1 MLSDSAGLISMLQA
15 ISPGDPD
22 LLRVIDLALKSLDTL
37 ESNIRVQCDSE
48 DMAQILR
55 SKDRSEGNALVLW
68 GKVIVTLWRV
78 VMGFDTKP
86 TSWDGLTLRL
96 VIWRCITGDKGTL
109 EGEWARQEAIRNL
122 RSADDE

>member
-55 SKDRSEGNALVLW
+55 SKDRSEGNPLVLW

-96 VIWRCITGDKGTL
+96 VIWRCIAGDKGTL

-122 RSADDE
+122 RSTDDE

>member
-1 MLSDSAGLISMLQA
+1 MLQA